1 MRTAQIDPIKQSVE
15 ETIQAKHP
23 KTVAELFQIVR
34 EDHPTVTK
42 EKVVEIIKKLKEDGE
57 IELELP
63 SPEVENYLQYLRV
76 RPQNTWFF
84 LVTTA
89 SIATLAAVYVIPN
102 TYPMVVFRWV
112 VGSIFILFLP
122 GYATIQVLFPSGKE
136 LDGIERFALS
146 IGLSIA
152 ITPLIGLL
160 LNYTP
165 WGIRLDPIMTSLSLF
180 TLSVAAAATYRKY
193 KIVLTNSFKG
203 KQP

>member
-42 EKVVEIIKKLKEDGE
+42 EKVVDIVKKLKEDGE

>member
-1 MRTAQIDPIKQSVE
+1 MRTAQIDPTKQLVE

-23 KTVAELFQIVR
+23 KTVAELFQILR

-42 EKVVEIIKKLKEDGE
+42 EKVVDIVKKLKEDGE

-63 SPEVENYLQYLRV
+63 PPRTENYLQYLRV

-102 TYPMVVFRWV
+102 TYPMVMFRWV

-122 GYATIQVLFPSGKE
+122 GYATIQALFPDRKE